1 MVAADMLPASVVFA
15 PRDENPVRGRGACPV
30 LLFLQNRFFTVRT
43 DFPAFGNRFAAHHA
57 AVFGLT
63 DMYDLTSG
71 VNSSEDF
78 HEGSSPFFIKF

>member
-1 MVAADMLPASVVFA
+1 MLPASVVFA
-15 PRDENPVRGRGACPV
+15 PGTGTQCVVGACPV

-78 HEGSSPFFIKF
+78 HDGSSPFFMKF

>member
-1 MVAADMLPASVVFA
+1 MLPASVVFA
-15 PRDENPVRGRGACPV
+15 PGTRTQCVVGACLV

-57 AVFGLT
+57 VVFGLT

-78 HEGSSPFFIKF
+78 HDGSSPFFMKF

>member
-1 MVAADMLPASVVFA
+1 MLPASVVFA
-15 PRDENPVRGRGACPV
+15 PGTRTQCVVGACSV

-63 DMYDLTSG
+63 DMYDLTS
-71 VNSSEDF
+71 VMNSSEDF
-78 HEGSSPFFIKF
+78 HEGSSPFFMKF